1 MPLWKDHEKI
11 GGDELSMSE
20 AADLLE
26 LERTRAFRV
35 IKLYSVEY
43 RYVTPKLIAINRA
56 SLEALIA
63 SGRRQRG
70 ERGKDRRKRK
80 PVSGMD

>member
-1 MPLWKDHEKI
+1 MPLWKDHEQI
-11 GGDELSMSE
+11 GADELSMSE

-35 IKLYSVEY
+35 IKLYGVTY

-56 SLEALIA
+56 SLESLIA

-70 ERGKDRRKRK
+70 ERGKDRQPRRSA
-80 PVSGMD
+80 P